1 MTNEELKEAMTS
13 GEAVEHRGTTYSY
26 ISAIIYRKSEAGMFI
41 QAELMDRHNNCVVI
55 ARPIEVKRLE
65 DKEAK

>member
-13 GEAVEHRGTTYSY
+13 GEAVEHRGITYSC
-26 ISAIIYRKSEAGMFI
+26 ITAIIYRQSEAGLII
-41 QAELMDRHNNCVVI
+41 QAELMDKNKNCVVI
-55 ARPIEVKRLE
+55 AHPIEVKRSE